1 MRIASR
7 STDVVAGRC
16 KQPIVA
22 NPIGFSRR
30 DLISLSFPQVMSTT
44 KLAGHFPKIDDDK
57 YTRDEKD
64 LGLVNP
70 LLTPVPALCG
80 VPLKYLS

>member
-1 MRIASR
+1 MSR
-7 STDVVAGRC
+7 SR
-16 KQPIVA
+16 
-22 NPIGFSRR
+22 
-30 DLISLSFPQVMSTT
+30 SLLTQSGLVGSWRNLNSHPFPQAMSVT
-44 KLAGHFPKIDDDK
+44 KLVGHFPKIDDDDDK

-80 VPLKYLS
+80 IPLKYLS